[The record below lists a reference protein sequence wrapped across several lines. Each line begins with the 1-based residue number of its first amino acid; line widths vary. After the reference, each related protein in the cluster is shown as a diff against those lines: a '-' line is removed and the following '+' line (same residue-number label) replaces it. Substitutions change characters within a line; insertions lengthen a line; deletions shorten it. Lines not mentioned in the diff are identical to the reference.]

1 MFMSSTS
8 YTSFIFRDK
17 RKPKKSLSSAKNIV
31 SKKKPFMC
39 MHCTKSFTS
48 KNGLFIHTRSHTG
61 EKPYSCD
68 QCPKRFVS
76 ASNLRDHRMIHW
88 REKTHSKIKPFTCMH
103 CTKLQVKTVYLFTP
117 EAIPERNPMVVISAR
132 TGLPI
137 EEPLD
142 IIR

>member
-1 MFMSSTS
+1 
-8 YTSFIFRDK
+8 
-17 RKPKKSLSSAKNIV
+17 
-31 SKKKPFMC
+31 

-88 REKTHSKIKPFTCMH
+88 REKTHSNIKPFTCMH
-103 CTKLQVKTVYLFTP
+103 RTKSFTSKTVYLFTP
-117 EAIPERNPMVVISAR
+117 EAIPERNPMVVNFCDQCPERFAYRGALRYHKMTHPGDKANYCPQCTKSFV
-132 TGLPI
+132 THPH
-137 EEPLD
+137 
-142 IIR
+142 